1 MPGGNL
7 NRDHRWDA
15 IAIQRTPAIQE
26 VAQPSADR
34 EVVDWAIDKMLIA
47 GFGARQREPLPAARR
62 PAAHHG
68 VGDFR
73 VKLDAVRRAPVT
85 KCLHLEDFAC
95 GEQRGPGWKR
105 ERFPGPET

>member
-62 PAAHHG
+62 PPAHHG
-68 VGDFR
+68 VGDFG
-73 VKLDAVRRAPVT
+73 VKLGAVRRAGGA
-85 KCLHLEDFAC
+85 KCLQLEDFAF
-95 GEQRGPGWKR
+95 GEQLAAGW
-105 ERFPGPET
+105 EDEAFP